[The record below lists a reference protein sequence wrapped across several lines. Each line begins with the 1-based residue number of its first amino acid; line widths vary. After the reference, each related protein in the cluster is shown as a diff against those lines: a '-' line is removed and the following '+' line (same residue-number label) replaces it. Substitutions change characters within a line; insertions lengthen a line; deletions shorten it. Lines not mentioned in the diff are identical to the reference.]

1 MITLNIDKRHAVILD
16 SASALNEAAGNR
28 LLEHALDAMSWNQDA
43 LHQALGFVGR
53 WDKERLVKALC
64 HLDLQMVEDTV
75 KEVIDSQ

>member
-1 MITLNIDKRHAVILD
+1 MITLNIDKKHALILD

-28 LLEHALDAMSWNQDA
+28 LLEHAMEAMSWNQDA

-64 HLDLQMVEDTV
+64 TLEPQMVEDTLQ
-75 KEVIDSQ
+75 EVIDSK